1 MSPQGRRVR
10 LEVGATV
17 LTNRGRVIVSAVQP
31 HGVLVSSGEDKPS
44 YLSFAELV
52 VQEPGDGGA
61 VHQSLYPWWDGIGAE
76 AQEESLWRQE
86 VVLEVLTG
94 FRSGTPALPR
104 EGEPFRPFGTSFGA
118 SETQRRFAMAARTQG
133 EGRPV
138 SASALYYWIRAWE
151 ADGLRGLV
159 DGRKSKS
166 VADFDRLDVRFKTM
180 VEQELA
186 RFDGNVSAV
195 SLSENRRRIW
205 ARMAEEGIPR
215 SVVPPGLGEDYIK
228 FMRKKMGRTPRA
240 NKSALVRRRS
250 GYGSSGLLHP
260 SHVCMDVTRAD
271 VLVVDEHSQR
281 PTSVEIITVLSV
293 STRVVLALRVVPRSA
308 TAVEAA
314 LAMYDAMRPFSM
326 RVEGTSVDDWRWAG
340 LPTSLRLPPQ
350 YSNQAPDLQGEHWV
364 PGLRPTSVRTD
375 HGANFMSGHFLST
388 LREFGVGLLPSRV
401 GAPTDN
407 ALVERWHETLQ
418 RGLQQLPGYKG
429 RNAQQRGTSVAS
441 EELLSARHLE
451 RFLHRFIAL
460 DYHRSYHEGLVLP
473 GLERGRFTP
482 LEYFDTVMA
491 ATGVIEVPQH
501 PDLIYQFL
509 PKVWL
514 TPNGAGVEY
523 RNLSYDGPALRGFRR
538 VESGRFEKGTSRM
551 PFHYDPRDLS
561 RLWFRDP
568 DTDRIEEIRW
578 RGAAMLDMPLT
589 DRCLGRALQLL
600 RSRGGNRALNRR
612 TATTQILDTLG
623 ELATTISP
631 ETGADQMRWVSAQR
645 DHEEVRE
652 AQPWPESVSA
662 TQAFQL
668 DIDEVWRDYTHEA

>member
-1 MSPQGRRVR
+1 MSPQHRRVR

-52 VQEPGDGGA
+52 VQEPAEGGGA
-61 VHQSLYPWWDGIGAE
+61 VHRSLYPWWDGIGAE
-76 AQEESLWRQE
+76 ARKESLWRQE
-86 VVLEVLTG
+86 VVLEILTG
-94 FRSGTPALPR
+94 FRSGTAALRR
-104 EGEPFRPFGTSFGA
+104 EGEPFRPFGTSFGV
-118 SETQRRFAMAARTQG
+118 SEAQRRLAMMARIQG

-138 SASALYYWIRAWE
+138 SSVTLHNWIRAWE

-159 DGRKSKS
+159 DGRKTKS
-166 VADFDRLDVRFKTM
+166 VQDFDQLDVRFRTM
-180 VEQELA
+180 VEQELS

-195 SLSENRRRIW
+195 SVSENRRRIW
-205 ARMAEEGIPR
+205 ARMAEEGVPR
-215 SVVPPGLGEDYIK
+215 SVVPQRLGDEYIK
-228 FMRKKMGRTPRA
+228 FMQQKLGRTPRA
-240 NKSALVRRRS
+240 HKSALVRRRS
-250 GYGSSGLLHP
+250 GHGSSELLHP

-271 VLVVDEHSQR
+271 VLVMDEHGQR
-281 PTSVEIITVLSV
+281 ATSVEIITVLSV

-314 LAMYDAMRPFSM
+314 LAMYDVMRPFSM
-326 RVEGTSVDDWRWAG
+326 KVEGTSVDDWRWAG
-340 LPTSLRLPPQ
+340 LPSSLRLPPQ
-350 YSNQAPDLQGEHWV
+350 YSNQASDLQGEHWV

-375 HGANFMSGHFLST
+375 HGANFMSGQFLSV
-388 LREFGVGLLPSRV
+388 LHEFGVGLLPSRV

-429 RNAQQRGTSVAS
+429 RNAQQRGISVAS
-441 EELLSARHLE
+441 EKLLSPRQLE
-451 RFLHRFIAL
+451 QFLQRFIAL
-460 DYHRSYHEGLVLP
+460 DYHRSYHEGLVMP

-482 LEYFDTVMA
+482 LEFFDAMMEI
-491 ATGVIEVPQH
+491 TGVIEVPQH

-538 VESGRFEKGTSRM
+538 VEPGRFEKDTSRM
-551 PFHYDPRDLS
+551 PFHYDSRDMS

-568 DTDRIEEIRW
+568 DTDRIKEIRW
-578 RGAAMLDMPLT
+578 RGAALLDMPLT
-589 DRCLGRALQLL
+589 DRSLGRALQLL
-600 RSRGGNRALNRR
+600 NSRGGNRALNRHS
-612 TATTQILDTLG
+612 ATTQILDALG
-623 ELATTISP
+623 ELAATVPS
-631 ETGADQMRWVSAQR
+631 ETAADRMRWASAQR
-645 DHEEVRE
+645 DHGEVRE
-652 AQPWPESVSA
+652 AQPWPDSVQKA
-662 TQAFQL
+662 PAFEL
-668 DIDEVWRDYTHEA
+668 DLDEVWPDYTGG